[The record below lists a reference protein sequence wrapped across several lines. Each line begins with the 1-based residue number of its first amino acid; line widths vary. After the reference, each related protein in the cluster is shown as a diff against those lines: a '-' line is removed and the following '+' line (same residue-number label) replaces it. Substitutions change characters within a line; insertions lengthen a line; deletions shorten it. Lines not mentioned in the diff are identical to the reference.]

1 MPKEKIASRLFLR
14 IKPVKLLA
22 SLKSGP
28 KYATILSK
36 EVDCTYSHTVKL
48 LDQFKKFGL
57 VNFEKK
63 GRIKMVKLTDDG
75 ENLAHSIESCLVK
88 LSKIKE
94 KSSEKS

>member
-1 MPKEKIASRLFLR
+1 MGVLIKKDRLTRLFLR
-14 IKPVKLLA
+14 QKPIKMLI

-48 LDQFKKFGL
+48 LDQFKDYGL

-63 GRIKMVKLTDDG
+63 GRIKIVSLTEDG
-75 ENLAHSIESCLVK
+75 EALAQAIEQVLVR

-94 KSSEKS
+94 KTS